1 MSAKHEKS
9 TLVVNVARRISR
21 RALTKGVVAGASL
34 ALFAP
39 AIIGRAQ
46 AATKVRLG
54 HTQPLTGPS
63 ASYGIRARDGAL
75 VAVKEIEVMGGFAD
89 GAGNKY
95 TFDMTEDDMVNDPKQ
110 AVTLFRQHASDPSIV
125 ASMGPTNS
133 VGFLPCIP
141 IAGQLNC
148 PLVGNGSGAPVKKWT
163 DWAYRVNT
171 VATTAFPAMMRVV
184 VKEASVKR
192 LAVIY
197 DQTQDAQK
205 GDADLSK
212 KYASELGY
220 EIVAFEAMR
229 AGDQDFSPQL
239 AKMRTTK
246 PDAIYVAVPTGDGVK
261 VVSQIRIFGMDQPL
275 ITGYDSFRDP
285 VYWDGTNGGVKGGYT
300 WLAQDVNSASGKLK
314 AWVDNYNNTFDLEAT
329 SFSTYGYDAVWT
341 VAECI
346 RQTNGTDRGKIHGV
360 LKSLEY
366 VSPLGAKVSFKNP
379 PHGNNLTPSVTV
391 VQITGRNKSRVV
403 G

>member
-1 MSAKHEKS
+1 LTRIGSVNVGDHETEEKTMSAKHQK
-9 TLVVNVARRISR
+9 TALVSKMDRRISR
-21 RALTKGVVAGASL
+21 RALTKGVAAGAAL

-39 AIIGRAQ
+39 PIIGRAQ
-46 AATKVRLG
+46 AATTVRLG

-63 ASYGIRARDGAL
+63 ASYGIRGRDGAL
-75 VAVKEIEVMGGFAD
+75 VAIKEIQAMGGFAD
-89 GAGNKY
+89 QAGNKY
-95 TFDMTEDDMVNDPKQ
+95 IFDMTEDDMVNDPKQ
-110 AVTLFRQHASDPSIV
+110 AVTLFRQHAADPSIV

-141 IAGQLNC
+141 IAGQLSC

-184 VKEASVKR
+184 VKEANVKR

-205 GDADLSK
+205 GDADLCK
-212 KYASELGY
+212 ELASELGY

-239 AKMRTTK
+239 SKMRTTK

-261 VVSQIRIFGMDQPL
+261 VVSQIRTFAMDQPL

-285 VYWDGTNGGVKGGYT
+285 VYWDGTSGGVNGGYT
-300 WLAQDVNSASGKLK
+300 WLAQDVNSADGKLK
-314 AWVDNYNNTFDLEAT
+314 AWVKNYNKTFDLEAT

-346 RQTNGTDRGKIHGV
+346 R
-360 LKSLEY
+360 
-366 VSPLGAKVSFKNP
+366 
-379 PHGNNLTPSVTV
+379 
-391 VQITGRNKSRVV
+391 
-403 G
+403 

>member
-1 MSAKHEKS
+1 
-9 TLVVNVARRISR
+9 
-21 RALTKGVVAGASL
+21 
-34 ALFAP
+34 
-39 AIIGRAQ
+39 
-46 AATKVRLG
+46 
-54 HTQPLTGPS
+54 
-63 ASYGIRARDGAL
+63 
-75 VAVKEIEVMGGFAD
+75 
-89 GAGNKY
+89 
-95 TFDMTEDDMVNDPKQ
+95 
-110 AVTLFRQHASDPSIV
+110 
-125 ASMGPTNS
+125 
-133 VGFLPCIP
+133 
-141 IAGQLNC
+141 LNC

-184 VKEASVKR
+184 IKEVGIKR

-212 KYASELGY
+212 KFAAELGY

-275 ITGYDSFRDP
+275 ITGYDSFRDS
-285 VYWDGTNGGVKGGYT
+285 VYWDGTNGGVNGGYT
-300 WLAQDVNSASGKLK
+300 WLAQDVNAADGKLK

-329 SFSTYGYDAVWT
+329 SFSAYGYDAVWT

-346 RQTNGTDRGKIHGV
+346 RQTNGADRGKVQEV
-360 LKSLEY
+360 LKSLKY

-391 VQITGRNKSRVV
+391 VQVTGRNKFRVV